1 MKLKKMKNIS
11 FKVFNILFMIVAIFF
26 ISNHSSSE
34 NFFNEAKQKFD
45 QKNYEDS
52 KFLFQRNIVYN
63 PKDAESYLYLA
74 KIYKNQENEKEE
86 IKNLNTTL
94 LLDPKNEEAMHLLIN
109 YELKKSNYSR
119 VKELKE
125 NFSTI
130 CKNLCKKIE
139 NIEKSLA
146 DIEPKNGS

>member
-109 YELKKSNYSR
+109 YELKKSNYSK

-125 NFSTI
+125 SFSSI
-130 CKNLCKKIE
+130 CKNLCKKLE